1 MDLRRAG
8 ARGTEARMPRRDP
21 FEEVRVEIL
30 AEKVAS
36 LSHAT
41 HQLEEALYDL
51 AHVPTERREHVL
63 AEAAERFWCLIV
75 QREAIGITHH
85 EDLIEVLAV
94 PREVIA
100 RMGLRAFVAGKPSRG
115 RTVH

>member
-1 MDLRRAG
+1 
-8 ARGTEARMPRRDP
+8 MPRRDP

-30 AEKVAS
+30 AEKVQS

-41 HQLEEALYDL
+41 HLLEEALYDL
-51 AHVPTERREHVL
+51 AHVPAERREIVL

-85 EDLIEVLAV
+85 EDLVEVLGV
-94 PREVIA
+94 PREVMG
-100 RMGLRAFVAGKPSRG
+100 RMGLRPIVAGRPVRG

>member
-1 MDLRRAG
+1 
-8 ARGTEARMPRRDP
+8 MPRRDP

-30 AEKVAS
+30 AEKAAA

-41 HQLEEALYDL
+41 HLLEEALYDL
-51 AHVPTERREHVL
+51 ANAPAERRDHVL

-85 EDLIEVLAV
+85 EDLVEILGVPGEVM
-94 PREVIA
+94 A
-100 RMGLRAFVAGKPSRG
+100 RMGLRAFSAGKPVRG

>member
-1 MDLRRAG
+1 
-8 ARGTEARMPRRDP
+8 MPRRDP

-30 AEKVAS
+30 AEKVQS

-41 HQLEEALYDL
+41 HLLEEALYDL
-51 AHVPTERREHVL
+51 EHVPAARREVVL

-85 EDLIEVLAV
+85 QDLIEVLRV
-94 PREVIA
+94 PREVMA
-100 RMGLRAFVAGKPSRG
+100 RMGLRPYLAGRPAKG
-115 RTVH
+115 RVVH

>member
-1 MDLRRAG
+1 
-8 ARGTEARMPRRDP
+8 MPRRDP

-30 AEKVAS
+30 AEKVQS

-41 HQLEEALYDL
+41 HLLEEALFDL
-51 AHVPTERREHVL
+51 GKVPAERREHVL

-85 EDLIEVLAV
+85 EDLIEILAV

>member
-1 MDLRRAG
+1 
-8 ARGTEARMPRRDP
+8 MPRRDP

-30 AEKVAS
+30 AEKVQS

-41 HQLEEALYDL
+41 RQLEEALLDL
-51 AHVPTERREHVL
+51 ERVPAERREHVM

-85 EDLIEVLAV
+85 EDLIEILKV
-94 PREVIA
+94 PRGVMA
-100 RMGLRAFVAGKPSRG
+100 RMGLRPFVAGKPARG

>member
-1 MDLRRAG
+1 
-8 ARGTEARMPRRDP
+8 MPRRDP

-30 AEKVAS
+30 AEKAAA

-51 AHVPTERREHVL
+51 SRVPTERREHVL

-85 EDLIEVLAV
+85 DNLIEILKV
-94 PREVIA
+94 PREVMA
-100 RMGLRAFVAGKPSRG
+100 RMGLRAFVAGRPSRG
-115 RTVH
+115 RTMH